1 MEAYFTIYG
10 HRELCLI
17 LAKRGPGT
25 YDVQRNS
32 DGRCFRVSGVAEFPR
47 GT

>member
-17 LAKRGPGT
+17 LRDHGAGT
-25 YDVQRNS
+25 FDVQRKS
-32 DGRCFRVSGVAEFPR
+32 DGRCFRVTGLAA
-47 GT
+47 